1 MATSGS
7 TTWELTRNQIISAA
21 LRKLAVLAKGQ
32 AADSEDLSN
41 GTEALNGV
49 LARMMVN
56 HGMPLWAR
64 KEYTFGLTAS
74 TSTYRIGVGQ
84 TINTPF
90 PLKIN
95 QAILVDTTSNS
106 QIEMIIGSIYDY
118 HRLGNIAST
127 GQPINL
133 YYTPQVNYGDI
144 VVWPTPDTSAATNKD
159 IKIIYQRPFEDFVSA
174 TDTPDFP
181 KEWHQAIIYDLAVA
195 LAPEYGLPLNDRRV
209 LIEETKMYKDE
220 ALSFG
225 SDNSSLFFQPDRR

>member
-7 TTWELTRNQIISAA
+7 TTWELTRNQIISSA

-32 AADSEDLSN
+32 SADAEDLSN
-41 GTEALNGV
+41 GTEALNAV

-64 KEYTFGLTAS
+64 KEYTFSLTSA
-74 TSTYRIGVGQ
+74 TATYRIGAGQ

-90 PLKIN
+90 PLKIH
-95 QAILVDTTSNS
+95 QAILVDTASDS

-118 HRLGNIAST
+118 HRLGNIESS

-144 VVWPTPDTSAATNKD
+144 VVWPVPDSSAATNKD
-159 IKIIYQRPFEDFVSA
+159 IKIIYQRPFEDFVNS

-195 LAPEYGLPLNDRRV
+195 LAPEYSVPLNDRKMLV
-209 LIEETKMYKDE
+209 EEAKIYRDE
-220 ALSFG
+220 ALSYG
-225 SDNSSLFFQPDRR
+225 ADMVSFFVQPDRR